1 MHEPMSEPTSDPMTD
16 HDAKHGYEALPLP
29 AEALAQGG
37 VELLRAA
44 VSEEELFILAR
55 PALKDPAEWG
65 EILAEITRRLGLLYE
80 MGDTGFSERDVIV
93 AIEEAY
99 AAEMGAKA
107 VAPSAKPKP
116 AKPRGSQRKTKPAA
130 KKAAPK
136 AAKRKAAKRKKR

>member
-1 MHEPMSEPTSDPMTD
+1 MSNPDENKRY
-16 HDAKHGYEALPLP
+16 DALTMPS
-29 AEALAQGG
+29 EALAHGG
-37 VELLRAA
+37 VELLRVA
-44 VSEEELFILAR
+44 VTDDELFILAR

-99 AAEMGAKA
+99 AAEMGANT

-116 AKPRGSQRKTKPAA
+116 AKPRGPQRKTKPTA

-136 AAKRKAAKRKKR
+136 AAKRKAAKRK